1 LRAIKPCAMKLYT
14 IPALYCPFV
23 SRIHPDVNAL
33 EEHTLQWILD
43 FKLVDNLQTFKRYQ
57 QNRLPLFIAR
67 TFPDSDF
74 INLCAWCDLYTL
86 LFIVDDSFDET
97 DAIKDKSTFDEF
109 RRAFMGVLTDNDRY
123 SVDENPILAA
133 LSDLWGRLVMRS
145 RPDWQSKILGCI
157 DKMFDGLYW
166 QFKNVLLGLLP
177 TFEDYIRI
185 RQYLG
190 AAHLSTDS
198 LEVTGDIVLSE
209 EVYADATLSRLTD
222 LSRNIV
228 CFANDLFSLGKE
240 SEESQNAG
248 EYNLVG
254 IMRRKNNTSI
264 REAIKAAANYHD
276 NLVREFISLS
286 KAATHFDARTNKM
299 VEKYIRALEEQM
311 IANIEWSTKETD
323 RYPHRYAGA
332 DRNTQILN

>member
-1 LRAIKPCAMKLYT
+1 MKLYT

-57 QNRLPLFIAR
+57 QNKLPLFLAR

-86 LFIVDDSFDET
+86 LFIVDDGFDAN
-97 DAIKDKSTFDEF
+97 DAIKDNSSFDEF
-109 RRAFMGVLTDNDRY
+109 RRAFMGVLKDDDRY
-123 SVDENPILAA
+123 SVDENPVLAA
-133 LSDLWGRLVMRS
+133 LSDLWGRLVIRTT
-145 RPDWQSKILGCI
+145 PAWQTKIIGCI
-157 DKMFDGLYW
+157 DKMFDGLFW
-166 QFKNVLLGLLP
+166 QFKNVLLVMLP
-177 TFEDYIRI
+177 KFDDYIRI

-198 LEVTGDIVLSE
+198 LEVTSKIRLSD
-209 EVYADATLSRLTD
+209 EVYADATVSRLTE
-222 LSRNIV
+222 LSRNCV

-254 IMRRKNNTSI
+254 VMRRKYGLSI

-286 KAATHFDARTNKM
+286 KAAAHFDAATNKM
-299 VEKYIRALEEQM
+299 VEKYVRALEEQM

-323 RYPHRYAGA
+323 RYPHRYEGA
-332 DRNTQILN
+332 DLNTQILN

>member
-1 LRAIKPCAMKLYT
+1 MKLYT

-23 SRIHPDVNAL
+23 SRIHPDVKAL

-57 QNRLPLFIAR
+57 QNKLPLFLAR

-86 LFIVDDSFDET
+86 LFIVDDSFD
-97 DAIKDKSTFDEF
+97 DNDVIKDNSSFDEF
-109 RRAFMGVLTDNDRY
+109 RRAFMGVLTDDDRY
-123 SVDENPILAA
+123 SVDENPVLAA
-133 LSDLWGRLVMRS
+133 LSDLWARLVMRS
-145 RPDWQSKILGCI
+145 TPAWQGKIIGCI
-157 DKMFDGLYW
+157 NQMFDGLYW
-166 QFKNVLLGLLP
+166 QFKNVLLGMLP

-198 LEVTGDIVLSE
+198 LEVSGRIELPE
-209 EVYADATLSRLTD
+209 EIYSDPAVSRLTV
-222 LSRNIV
+222 LSRNCI

-254 IMRRKNNTSI
+254 VMRRKYHLSI
-264 REAIKAAANYHD
+264 QEAIRATANYHD
-276 NLVREFISLS
+276 NLVREFIALS
-286 KAATHFDARTNKM
+286 KAATHFDEATNEM
-299 VEKYIRALEEQM
+299 VEKYIRALEVQM
-311 IANIEWSTKETD
+311 IANIEWSTRETD
-323 RYPHRYAGA
+323 RYPHRYEGE
-332 DRNTQILN
+332 DQKTQILN

>member
-1 LRAIKPCAMKLYT
+1 MKLYT

-23 SRIHPDVNAL
+23 SRIHPDVQAL

-57 QNRLPLFIAR
+57 QNKLPLFLAR

-86 LFIVDDSFDET
+86 LFIVDDSFD
-97 DAIKDKSTFDEF
+97 DNDVIKDNSSFDEF
-109 RRAFMGVLTDNDRY
+109 RRAFMGVLMDDDRY
-123 SVDENPILAA
+123 SVDENPVLAA
-133 LSDLWGRLVMRS
+133 LSDLWARLVMRS
-145 RPDWQSKILGCI
+145 TPAWQGKIIGCI
-157 DKMFDGLYW
+157 NQMFDGLYW
-166 QFKNVLLGLLP
+166 QFKNVLLGMLP

-198 LEVTGDIVLSE
+198 LEVSGRIELPE
-209 EVYADATLSRLTD
+209 EIYSDPAVSRLTV
-222 LSRNIV
+222 LSRNCI

-254 IMRRKNNTSI
+254 VMRRKYHLSI
-264 REAIKAAANYHD
+264 QEAIRATANYHD
-276 NLVREFISLS
+276 NLVREFIALS
-286 KAATHFDARTNKM
+286 KAATHFDEATNEM
-299 VEKYIRALEEQM
+299 VEKYIRALEVQM
-311 IANIEWSTKETD
+311 IANIEWSTRETD
-323 RYPHRYAGA
+323 RYPHRYEGE
-332 DRNTQILN
+332 DQKTQILN

>member
-1 LRAIKPCAMKLYT
+1 MKLYT

-23 SRIHPDVNAL
+23 SRIHPDVKAL

-57 QNRLPLFIAR
+57 QNKLPLFLAR

-86 LFIVDDSFDET
+86 LFIVDDSFD
-97 DAIKDKSTFDEF
+97 DNDVIKDNSSFDEF
-109 RRAFMGVLTDNDRY
+109 RRAFMGVLTDDDRY
-123 SVDENPILAA
+123 SVDENPVLAA
-133 LSDLWGRLVMRS
+133 LSDLWARLVMRS
-145 RPDWQSKILGCI
+145 TPAWQGKIIGCI
-157 DKMFDGLYW
+157 NQMFDGLYW
-166 QFKNVLLGLLP
+166 QFKNVLLGMLP

-198 LEVTGDIVLSE
+198 LEVSGRIELPE
-209 EVYADATLSRLTD
+209 EIYSDPAVSRLTV
-222 LSRNIV
+222 LSRNCI

-254 IMRRKNNTSI
+254 VMRRKYHLSI
-264 REAIKAAANYHD
+264 QEAIRATANYHD
-276 NLVREFISLS
+276 NLVREFIALS
-286 KAATHFDARTNKM
+286 RAANHFDEATNEM
-299 VEKYIRALEEQM
+299 VEKYIRALEVQM
-311 IANIEWSTKETD
+311 IANIEWSTRETD
-323 RYPHRYAGA
+323 RYPHRYEGE
-332 DRNTQILN
+332 DQKTQILN